1 MNKTDVKLIIKIAF
15 KICFLYLLRTFM
27 PSFGLRKYIDG
38 SSCRDYNKEILSEI
52 AKLKKVIQQC
62 ETNENNKS
70 DSDSSSSSSSSS
82 SSDSDKDDNCPKIEK
97 KKMKHEAIK
106 TIKKEITTKLKE
118 KYGDDTQV
126 EFSERSD
133 LSDGNSCKSDCDDGD
148 KSIYSL
154 KIKLMGNCDPDAKK
168 FKESEIY
175 VNTKHKTFMV
185 RTKKG
190 FETFPL
196 IKRSVVKCEKV

>member
-27 PSFGLRKYIDG
+27 PSFSLRKYINS

-52 AKLKKVIQQC
+52 SKLKKVIQHC
-62 ETNENNKS
+62 ENKS
-70 DSDSSSSSSSSS
+70 DSSSNDTNDTSDSSSSESSESN
-82 SSDSDKDDNCPKIEK
+82 DDDECNKIEK
-97 KKMKHEAIK
+97 KKMNHEAIK
-106 TIKKEITTKLKE
+106 SIKKEITTKLKE

-126 EFSERSD
+126 EFSEKSD
-133 LSDGNSCKSDCDDGD
+133 LSDSKSDCDNND
-148 KSIYSL
+148 KTLYSL
-154 KIKLMGNCDPDAKK
+154 KIKSMGNCDPDMKK

-175 VNTKHKTFMV
+175 VNTKSKTFMI

-196 IKRSVVKCEKV
+196 IKKSVVKCEKV